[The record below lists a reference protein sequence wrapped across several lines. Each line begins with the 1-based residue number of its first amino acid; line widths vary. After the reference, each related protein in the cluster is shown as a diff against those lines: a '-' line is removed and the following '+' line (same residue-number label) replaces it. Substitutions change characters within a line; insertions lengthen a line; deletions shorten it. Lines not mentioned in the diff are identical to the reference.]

1 MNRDRLLNQKEAA
14 AYLSISL
21 RSLERLKLARKISYI
36 RLSPKCIRYR
46 ESDCKAFLDSKYVY
60 ATNANTVDKTRNERK
75 MLPISEPL

>member
-1 MNRDRLLNQKEAA
+1 MKDRLLNQKEAA

-60 ATNANTVDKTRNERK
+60 ATNATGKAMNERK
-75 MLPISEPL
+75 MVPMPEPM

>member
-1 MNRDRLLNQKEAA
+1 MKDRLLNQKEAA

-46 ESDCKAFLDSKYVY
+46 ESDCKAFLESKYVY
-60 ATNANTVDKTRNERK
+60 ATNANTPDKEKNERK
-75 MLPISEPL
+75 MVPMPEPM

>member
-1 MNRDRLLNQKEAA
+1 MKDRLLNQKEAA

-60 ATNANTVDKTRNERK
+60 ATNANTQDMEKNERK
-75 MLPISEPL
+75 MVPMPEPM

>member
-1 MNRDRLLNQKEAA
+1 MKDRLLNQKEAA

-21 RSLERLKLARKISYI
+21 RSLERLKLAWKISYI

-60 ATNANTVDKTRNERK
+60 ATNADSTGKAMNERK
-75 MLPISEPL
+75 MVPMPEPM